1 MDKENKR
8 IEILNFITGGVLF
21 IIGLSLLENL
31 GFWATFIPLMW
42 VFFALYEPVNR
53 QS

>member
-8 IEILNFITGGVLF
+8 IEILNFITGGVLV
-21 IIGLSLLENL
+21 IIGLWQLENL
-31 GFWATFIPLMW
+31 DWWGVSALVII
-42 VFFALYEPVNR
+42 FFFLYEPVNR